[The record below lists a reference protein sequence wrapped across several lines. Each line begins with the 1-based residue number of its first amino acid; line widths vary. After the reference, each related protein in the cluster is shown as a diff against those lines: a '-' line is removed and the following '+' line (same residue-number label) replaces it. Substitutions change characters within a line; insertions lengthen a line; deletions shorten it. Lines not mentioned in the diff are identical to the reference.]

1 MKLKRT
7 LSLILSMA
15 LLLSLTACSDIT
27 PEAVVTEDIVIDE
40 APVKSAYPIS
50 FGTETFDSAPG
61 TVVSLSPALT
71 EIMLELGLS
80 DKLVAVSDYCENYNS
95 LPTVGSP
102 ANPDI
107 DAIIELAPELLIT
120 QSPIASTDEVRLD
133 QAGVRV
139 LYLELPT
146 SFSYLCEEYI
156 ELAMIFYGSIDSE
169 EVALEALSGIDDTML
184 SAEDAGISVS
194 FAIIYYALDE
204 GYVASTGNDIAS
216 DMLSVFG
223 SNALENEESELATVT
238 YEELEEL
245 EIDVI
250 FADISLEEDDIS
262 ELEDVEIIYLD
273 LGEFSKPTAQLSG
286 LISECIESLAKSE

>member
-1 MKLKRT
+1 MRLKRT
-7 LSLILSMA
+7 LSIIISFA
-15 LLLSLTACSDIT
+15 LLISFTACSDI
-27 PEAVVTEDIVIDE
+27 ESESVSVTEDVVIDE

-50 FGTETFDSAPG
+50 FGTESFDAAPE
-61 TVVSLSPALT
+61 TVVSLSPAIT
-71 EIMLELGLS
+71 EIMLEMNLS
-80 DKLVAVSDYCENYNS
+80 DKLIAVSDYCLNYNS

-169 EVALEALSGIDDTML
+169 AVALEALSEIDSTML
-184 SAEDAGISVS
+184 SAQDAGIDVS
-194 FAIIYYALDE
+194 FIIIYYALDDS
-204 GYVASTGNDIAS
+204 YAVSAGNDIAT

-223 SNALENEESELATVT
+223 TNLLETEDEELTVIS
-238 YEELEEL
+238 YEELEEMEL
-245 EIDVI
+245 EVI
-250 FADISLEEDDIS
+250 FADDSLSEDDIS
-262 ELEDVEIIYLD
+262 ELEDVKIVYLD
-273 LGEFSKPTAQLSG
+273 LDEFSKPTAQLSS
-286 LISECIESLAKSE
+286 LISECTDELS

>member
-1 MKLKRT
+1 M
-7 LSLILSMA
+7 
-15 LLLSLTACSDIT
+15 LLLLTFTACSDIT

-40 APVKSAYPIS
+40 APVKAAYPVS
-50 FGTETFDSAPG
+50 FGTETFDAAPE
-61 TVVSLSPALT
+61 TVASLSPALT
-71 EIMLELGLS
+71 EIMYELGLS
-80 DKLVAVSDYCENYNS
+80 EKLIAVSEYCDNYNS

-146 SFSYLCEEYI
+146 GFSYLCEEYI

-169 EVALEALSGIDDTML
+169 AVALEALSTIDDTML
-184 SAEDAGISVS
+184 LAQDAGIDVS
-194 FAIIYYALDE
+194 FVILYYGLD
-204 GYVASTGNDIAS
+204 GGFTASAGNDIAT

-223 SNALENEESELATVT
+223 TNLLEEEDEELRVVS
-238 YEELEEL
+238 YEELEEMSL
-245 EIDVI
+245 DII
-250 FADISLEEDDIS
+250 FADEALSDEDLEELDA
-262 ELEDVEIIYLD
+262 EVIYLD
-273 LGEFSKPTAQLSG
+273 LSEFSRPTAQLSS
-286 LISECIESLAKSE
+286 LISECISAIS

>member
-7 LSLILSMA
+7 ISIILSMV

-169 EVALEALSGIDDTML
+169 SVALEALSGIDDTML

-194 FAIIYYALDE
+194 FTIIYYALDE

-223 SNALENEESELATVT
+223 SNALENEENELATVT

-250 FADISLEEDDIS
+250 FADEALEDDDIS

-286 LISECIESLAKSE
+286 LISECIGSLAKSE

>member
-7 LSLILSMA
+7 ISIILSMV

-133 QAGVRV
+133 QTGVRV

-169 EVALEALSGIDDTML
+169 SVALEALSGIDDTML

-194 FAIIYYALDE
+194 FTIIYYALDE

-223 SNALENEESELATVT
+223 SNALENEENELATVT

-250 FADISLEEDDIS
+250 FADEALEDDDIS

-286 LISECIESLAKSE
+286 LISECIGSLAKSE

>member
-7 LSLILSMA
+7 ISIILSIA

-27 PEAVVTEDIVIDE
+27 PEAVVTEDVVIDE
-40 APVKSAYPIS
+40 APVKAAYPVS
-50 FGTETFDSAPG
+50 FGTETFDSAPE
-61 TVVSLSPALT
+61 TVASLSPALT
-71 EIMLELGLS
+71 EILYELGLS
-80 DKLVAVSDYCENYNS
+80 EKLVAVSEYCNNYNS

-146 SFSYLCEEYI
+146 GFSYLCEEYI
-156 ELAMIFYGSIDSE
+156 ELSMIFYGAVDSE
-169 EVALEALSGIDDTML
+169 EVALAALSEIDDTML
-184 SAEDAGISVS
+184 SAQNLGVS
-194 FAIIYYALDE
+194 ENFVIIYYGLDG
-204 GYVASTGNDIAS
+204 GYTASAGNDLAS

-223 SNALENEESELATVT
+223 TNLLETEDEELAIVS
-238 YEELEEL
+238 YEELEEMDL
-245 EIDVI
+245 GVI
-250 FADISLEEDDIS
+250 FADEALSDEDF
-262 ELEDVEIIYLD
+262 EDLDAEIIYLD
-273 LGEFSKPTAQLSG
+273 LSEFSKPTAQLSG
-286 LISECIESLAKSE
+286 IISECIAELS

>member
-1 MKLKRT
+1 MNLKRT
-7 LSLILSMA
+7 LSIILSIL

-27 PEAVVTEDIVIDE
+27 PEVVVTEDAVIDE
-40 APVKSAYPIS
+40 APVKAAYPVS
-50 FGTETFDSAPG
+50 FGTETFDAAPE
-61 TVVSLSPALT
+61 TVISLSPALT
-71 EIMLELGLS
+71 EIMYELGLS
-80 DKLVAVSDYCENYNS
+80 EKLIAVSDYCQNYNS

-107 DAIIELAPELLIT
+107 EAIIELSPELLIT
-120 QSPIASTDEVRLD
+120 QSPIASTDQVRLD

-156 ELAMIFYGSIDSE
+156 ELAMIFYGSVDSE
-169 EVALEALSGIDDTML
+169 AVALEALSGIDDTML
-184 SAEDAGISVS
+184 SAQDAGINVS
-194 FAIIYYALDE
+194 FVILYYGLDG
-204 GYVASTGNDIAS
+204 GYTASAGNDIAS

-223 SNALENEESELATVT
+223 TNLLETEDEELMIIS

-250 FADISLEEDDIS
+250 FADEALVDED
-262 ELEDVEIIYLD
+262 LEDLDAEVIYLD
-273 LGEFSKPTAQLSG
+273 LSEFSRPTASLSS
-286 LISECIESLAKSE
+286 LISVCTESLAKSE